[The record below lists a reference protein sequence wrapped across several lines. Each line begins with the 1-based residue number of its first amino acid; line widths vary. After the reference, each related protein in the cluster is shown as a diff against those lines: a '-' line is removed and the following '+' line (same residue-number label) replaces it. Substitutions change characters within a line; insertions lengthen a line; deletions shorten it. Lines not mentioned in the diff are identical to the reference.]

1 MELITN
7 TTIVVLTLLFVV
19 SVWGMVGAV
28 IVSLATTERESITS
42 TLLMTVMW
50 PVVLVF
56 SGMDVLTHWMD
67 KQ

>member
-7 TTIVVLTLLFVV
+7 VTLITLTFLGVVG
-19 SVWGMVGAV
+19 VWGMVGAV
-28 IVSLATTERESITS
+28 IVSLATTERESIAS
-42 TLLMTVMW
+42 TLLMTVLW

-56 SGMDVLTHWMD
+56 SGMDALEGWMA